1 MKGQR
6 NCTTRVDF
14 CGPALRAWSIPLRH
28 PTSIGKGIM
37 STATAD
43 LYDRYGEKLQVATPM
58 FNDYGALRSFY
69 GVIATVKVH
78 EDNFLVRA
86 ALEEP
91 GQGRVLVIDG
101 GGSLRCALV
110 GDQLARLAQQTGWSG
125 MLVYGCIRDS
135 VAIASVSIGLKA
147 MNTNPRKSVRKGF
160 GERDIAVSFAGVT
173 FTSGAYLYADSDG
186 VLVANE
192 RLA

>member
-1 MKGQR
+1 M
-6 NCTTRVDF
+6 T
-14 CGPALRAWSIPLRH
+14 
-28 PTSIGKGIM
+28 
-37 STATAD
+37 TATGD
-43 LYDRYGEKLQVATPM
+43 LYDRYGEKLQVLTPM
-58 FNDYGALRSFY
+58 FNDYGGLRSFC

-78 EDNFLVRA
+78 EDNSLVRA

-101 GGSLRCALV
+101 GASLHCALV
-110 GDQLARLAQQTGWSG
+110 GDQLALLAQRNGWSG

-135 VAIASVSIGLKA
+135 AAIGRMGIGLKA
-147 MNTNPRKSVRKGF
+147 MNTNPRKSVKKGF
-160 GERDIAVSFAGVT
+160 GERDIAVSFGGVT
-173 FTSGAYLYADSDG
+173 FTPGAYIYADSDG